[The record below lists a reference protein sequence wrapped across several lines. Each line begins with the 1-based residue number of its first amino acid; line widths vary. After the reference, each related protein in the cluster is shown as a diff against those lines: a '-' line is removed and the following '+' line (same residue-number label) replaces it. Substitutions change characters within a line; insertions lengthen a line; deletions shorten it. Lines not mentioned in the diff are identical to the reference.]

1 MCEIVCD
8 MINVRYLVWN
18 PNLGRMSILTK
29 NVIKVAGF
37 LSGVCSSIIIMV
49 KFQNNNTTGMQE
61 FEL

>member
-1 MCEIVCD
+1 MCEIVCN

-18 PNLGRMSILTK
+18 PDLGRMSILAK